1 MKRLFVI
8 LCILLCVVP
17 MSRAGGNDGELRRGS
32 TCHVYVSPSASP
44 VIILAA
50 DELEDHL
57 RQVLDVRC
65 VRRESDGLSPVRLVL
80 SPVGEEKAFPAGLSA
95 GQQPGEDGY
104 CLDLRDGRVDITG
117 GNDRGVLYG
126 VYSFLEKY
134 LGCRWY
140 TSEVS
145 CLPRLERVSLPAGVE
160 SYTPPVRWREVYYYG
175 LCDPVLAGRL
185 KLNGNAQGKGE
196 VAPHRRAIRGGTHAG
211 WGLWCH
217 SLYTLV
223 PPALYATHPEYFAEV
238 DGRRVPPRQDG
249 TQLCLTQPDLPGR
262 MEAALDSLMQV
273 SFSGLPVWAD
283 SSAHYWSVSQMDGG
297 GNCQCADC
305 RASDAYDGSPSG
317 TMLKLVNRVA
327 ARFPDKDIATL
338 AYTYTRKPPLHTRP
352 AANVVI
358 QLCAIET
365 ARQGINLPIAT
376 ASEHAAFRQDLMG
389 WGRICNQIVVWDY
402 EVQFQ
407 NLVSPFPN
415 FSTMQ
420 GNINFYVDNHV
431 NAIFCQGNREKG
443 GELAELRGYL
453 LAKLLWNPHCDL
465 EAEMDGF
472 LNGYY
477 GPAGVYIKQY
487 ITDME
492 TSLKQS
498 GARLSMDGEPEAH
511 RHGYLSEACLARY
524 RRYFDQAEQA
534 VAHRPELLK
543 RVRKERMPLLYAQI
557 RLGYGP
563 AKERLRMLEE
573 LNRLAAENDVWMF
586 SEVDWRED
594 QSGNREMFYRKY
606 RKLLD
611 AELARL

>member
-1 MKRLFVI
+1 MRYWIVAVV
-8 LCILLCVVP
+8 LLMMVSPRVQ
-17 MSRAGGNDGELRRGS
+17 ARGLALES
-32 TCHVYVSPSASP
+32 SHTYTIYVSPSASP
-44 VIILAA
+44 VITLAA
-50 DELEDHL
+50 DELENHL

-65 VRRESDGLSPVRLVL
+65 VRRESNGLSPVHLVL
-80 SPVGEEKAFPAGLSA
+80 SLGEKEEAFHAVLPA

-104 CLDLRDGRVDITG
+104 CLDMRDGNLVITG

-160 SYTPPVRWREVYYYG
+160 SYTPPVRWREVYYYD
-175 LCDPVLAGRL
+175 LCDPVLAARFR
-185 KLNGNAQGKGE
+185 LNGNAQGKGE
-196 VAPHRRAIRGGTHAG
+196 VSPRRRAIRGGTHAG

-238 DGRRVPPRQDG
+238 GGLRVPPRQDG
-249 TQLCLTQPDLPGR
+249 TQLCLTQPDLPGL
-262 MEAALDSLMQV
+262 MEVALDSLMQV
-273 SFSGLPVWAD
+273 PFSGLPVWAD

-305 RASDAYDGSPSG
+305 LASDVYDGSPAG
-317 TMLKLVNRVA
+317 TLLKLVNRVA

-376 ASEHAAFRQDLMG
+376 APEHAAFRQDLMG

-465 EAEMDGF
+465 QAEMDDF

-477 GPAGVYIKQY
+477 GPAGVYLKQY
-487 ITDME
+487 IADME
-492 TSLKQS
+492 TSLKLS
-498 GARLSMDGEPEAH
+498 GARLSMDGDPEAH
-511 RHGYLSEACLARY
+511 RDGYLSEACLARY

-534 VAHRPELLK
+534 VADRPELLK
-543 RVRKERMPLLYAQI
+543 RVCKERMPLLYAQI

-563 AKERLRMLEE
+563 AQERLRMLEE
-573 LNRLAAENDVWMF
+573 LNRLAEENDVWMF

-611 AELARL
+611 AELAHL

>member
-1 MKRLFVI
+1 MRYWIVAVV
-8 LCILLCVVP
+8 LLMMVSPRVQ
-17 MSRAGGNDGELRRGS
+17 ARGLALES
-32 TCHVYVSPSASP
+32 SHTYTIYVSPSASP
-44 VIILAA
+44 VITLAA
-50 DELEDHL
+50 DELENHL

-65 VRRESDGLSPVRLVL
+65 VRRESNGLSPVHLVL
-80 SPVGEEKAFPAGLSA
+80 SLGEKEEAFHAVLPA

-104 CLDLRDGRVDITG
+104 CLDMRDENLVITG

-160 SYTPPVRWREVYYYG
+160 SYTPPVRWREVYYYD
-175 LCDPVLAGRL
+175 LCDPVLAARFR
-185 KLNGNAQGKGE
+185 LNGNAQGKGE
-196 VAPHRRAIRGGTHAG
+196 VSPRRRAIRGGTHAG

-238 DGRRVPPRQDG
+238 GGLRVPPRQDG
-249 TQLCLTQPDLPGR
+249 TQLCLTQPDLPGL
-262 MEAALDSLMQV
+262 MEVALDSLMQV
-273 SFSGLPVWAD
+273 PFSGLPVWAD

-305 RASDAYDGSPSG
+305 LASDVYDGSPAG
-317 TMLKLVNRVA
+317 TLLKLVNRVA

-376 ASEHAAFRQDLMG
+376 APEHAAFRQDLMG

-465 EAEMDGF
+465 QAEMDDF

-477 GPAGVYIKQY
+477 GPAGVYLKQY
-487 ITDME
+487 IADME
-492 TSLKQS
+492 TSLKLS
-498 GARLSMDGEPEAH
+498 GARLSMDGDPEAH
-511 RHGYLSEACLARY
+511 RDGYLSEACLARY

-534 VAHRPELLK
+534 VADRPELLK
-543 RVRKERMPLLYAQI
+543 RVCKERMPLLYAQI

-563 AKERLRMLEE
+563 AQERLRMLEE
-573 LNRLAAENDVWMF
+573 LNRLAEENDVWMF

-611 AELARL
+611 AELAHL

>member
-1 MKRLFVI
+1 MRYWIVAVV
-8 LCILLCVVP
+8 LLMMVFPRVQ
-17 MSRAGGNDGELRRGS
+17 ARGLALES
-32 TCHVYVSPSASP
+32 SHTYTIYVSPSASP
-44 VIILAA
+44 VITLAA
-50 DELEDHL
+50 DELENHL

-65 VRRESDGLSPVRLVL
+65 VRRESNGLSPVHLVL
-80 SPVGEEKAFPAGLSA
+80 SLGEKEEAFHAVLPA

-104 CLDLRDGRVDITG
+104 CLDMRDENLVITG

-160 SYTPPVRWREVYYYG
+160 SYTPPVRWREVYYYD
-175 LCDPVLAGRL
+175 LCDPVLAARFR
-185 KLNGNAQGKGE
+185 LNGNAQGKGE
-196 VAPHRRAIRGGTHAG
+196 VSPRRRAIRGGTHAG

-238 DGRRVPPRQDG
+238 GGLRVPPRQDG
-249 TQLCLTQPDLPGR
+249 TQLCLTQPDLPGL
-262 MEAALDSLMQV
+262 MEVALDSLMQV
-273 SFSGLPVWAD
+273 PFSGLPVWAD

-305 RASDAYDGSPSG
+305 LASDVYDGSPAG
-317 TMLKLVNRVA
+317 TLLKLVNRVA

-376 ASEHAAFRQDLMG
+376 APEHAAFRQDLMG

-465 EAEMDGF
+465 QAEMDDF

-477 GPAGVYIKQY
+477 GPAGVYLKQY
-487 ITDME
+487 IADME
-492 TSLKQS
+492 TSLKLS
-498 GARLSMDGEPEAH
+498 GARLSMDGDPEAH
-511 RHGYLSEACLARY
+511 RDGYLSEACLARY

-534 VAHRPELLK
+534 VADRPELLK
-543 RVRKERMPLLYAQI
+543 RVCKERMPLLYAQI
-557 RLGYGP
+557 CLGYGP
-563 AKERLRMLEE
+563 AQERLRMLEE
-573 LNRLAAENDVWMF
+573 LNRLAEENDVWMF

-611 AELARL
+611 AELAHL

>member
-1 MKRLFVI
+1 MRYWIVAVV
-8 LCILLCVVP
+8 LLMMVSPRVQ
-17 MSRAGGNDGELRRGS
+17 ARGLALES
-32 TCHVYVSPSASP
+32 SHTYTIYVSPSASP
-44 VIILAA
+44 VITLAA
-50 DELEDHL
+50 DELENHL

-65 VRRESDGLSPVRLVL
+65 VRRESNGLSPVHLVL
-80 SPVGEEKAFPAGLSA
+80 SLGEKEEAFHAVLPA

-104 CLDLRDGRVDITG
+104 CLDMRDENLVITG

-160 SYTPPVRWREVYYYG
+160 SYTPPVRWREVYYYD
-175 LCDPVLAGRL
+175 LCDPVLAARFR
-185 KLNGNAQGKGE
+185 LNGNAQGKGE
-196 VAPHRRAIRGGTHAG
+196 VSPRRRAIRGGTHAG

-238 DGRRVPPRQDG
+238 GGLRVPPRQDG
-249 TQLCLTQPDLPGR
+249 TQLCLTQPDLPGL
-262 MEAALDSLMQV
+262 MEVALDSLMQV
-273 SFSGLPVWAD
+273 PFSGLPVWAD

-305 RASDAYDGSPSG
+305 LASDVYDGSPAG
-317 TMLKLVNRVA
+317 TLLKLVNRVA

-376 ASEHAAFRQDLMG
+376 APEHAAFRQDLMG

-465 EAEMDGF
+465 QAEMDDF

-477 GPAGVYIKQY
+477 GPAGVYLKQY
-487 ITDME
+487 IADME
-492 TSLKQS
+492 TSLKLS
-498 GARLSMDGEPEAH
+498 GARLSMDGDPEAH
-511 RHGYLSEACLARY
+511 RDGYLSEACLARY

-534 VAHRPELLK
+534 VADRPELLK
-543 RVRKERMPLLYAQI
+543 RVCKERMPLLYAQI

-563 AKERLRMLEE
+563 AQERLRMLEE
-573 LNRLAAENDVWMF
+573 LNRLVAEENDVWMF

-611 AELARL
+611 AELAHL

>member
-1 MKRLFVI
+1 MRYWIVAVV
-8 LCILLCVVP
+8 LLMMVSPRVQ
-17 MSRAGGNDGELRRGS
+17 ARGLALES
-32 TCHVYVSPSASP
+32 NHIYTIYVSPSASP

-50 DELEDHL
+50 DELENHL
-57 RQVLDVRC
+57 HQVLDVRC
-65 VRRESDGLSPVRLVL
+65 VRRESNGLSPVHLVL
-80 SPVGEEKAFPAGLSA
+80 SLGEKEEAFHAVLPA

-104 CLDLRDGRVDITG
+104 CLDMRDGNLVITG

-160 SYTPPVRWREVYYYG
+160 SYTPPVRWREVYYYD

-238 DGRRVPPRQDG
+238 GGLRVPPRQDG
-249 TQLCLTQPDLPGR
+249 TQLCLTQQDLPGR

-273 SFSGLPVWAD
+273 PFSGLPVWAD
-283 SSAHYWSVSQMDGG
+283 SRAHYWSVSQMDGG

-317 TMLKLVNRVA
+317 TLLKLVNRVA

-338 AYTYTRKPPLHTRP
+338 VYTYTRKPPLHTRP

-376 ASEHAAFRQDLMG
+376 APEHAAFRRDLTG

-420 GNINFYVDNHV
+420 DNINFYVDNHV

-453 LAKLLWNPHCDL
+453 LARLLWNPHCDL
-465 EAEMDGF
+465 QAEMDDF
-472 LNGYY
+472 LSGYY
-477 GPAGVYIKQY
+477 GPAGVYLKQY
-487 ITDME
+487 IVDME
-492 TSLKQS
+492 TSLKLS

-511 RHGYLSEACLARY
+511 RHGYLSEACLVRY
-524 RRYFDQAEQA
+524 RQYFDQAEQA
-534 VAHRPELLK
+534 VADRPELLK

-563 AKERLRMLEE
+563 AQERLRMLEE
-573 LNRLAAENDVWMF
+573 LNLLAEENDVWMF

-611 AELARL
+611 AELAHL

>member
-1 MKRLFVI
+1 MRYWIVAVV
-8 LCILLCVVP
+8 LLMMVFPRVQ
-17 MSRAGGNDGELRRGS
+17 ARGLALES
-32 TCHVYVSPSASP
+32 SHTYTIYVSPSASP
-44 VIILAA
+44 VITLAA
-50 DELEDHL
+50 DELENHL

-65 VRRESDGLSPVRLVL
+65 VRRESNGLSPVHLVL
-80 SPVGEEKAFPAGLSA
+80 SLGEKEEAFHAVLPA

-104 CLDLRDGRVDITG
+104 CLDMRDENLVITG

-160 SYTPPVRWREVYYYG
+160 SYTPPVRWREVYYYD
-175 LCDPVLAGRL
+175 LCDPVLAARFR
-185 KLNGNAQGKGE
+185 LNGNAQGKGE
-196 VAPHRRAIRGGTHAG
+196 VSPRRRAIRGGTHAG

-238 DGRRVPPRQDG
+238 GGLRVPPRQDG
-249 TQLCLTQPDLPGR
+249 TQLCLTQPDLPGL
-262 MEAALDSLMQV
+262 MEVALDSLMQV
-273 SFSGLPVWAD
+273 PFSGLPVWAD

-305 RASDAYDGSPSG
+305 LASDVYDGSPAG
-317 TMLKLVNRVA
+317 TLLKLVNRVA

-376 ASEHAAFRQDLMG
+376 APEHAAFRQDLMG

-465 EAEMDGF
+465 QAEMDDF

-477 GPAGVYIKQY
+477 GPAGVYLKQY
-487 ITDME
+487 IADME
-492 TSLKQS
+492 TSLKLS
-498 GARLSMDGEPEAH
+498 GARLSMDGDPEAH
-511 RHGYLSEACLARY
+511 RDGYLSEACLARY

-534 VAHRPELLK
+534 VADRPELLK
-543 RVRKERMPLLYAQI
+543 RVCKERMPLLYAQI

-563 AKERLRMLEE
+563 AQERLRMLEE
-573 LNRLAAENDVWMF
+573 LNRLAEENDVWMF

-611 AELARL
+611 AELAHL